1 MAAAAG
7 GGLVPEASGEQDR
20 MLRGLNGI
28 FQQPIQAGDVHQDQK
43 RLMLDKLARIMT
55 FKRGNIGR
63 TQDALRVGIKQG
75 VDTMCELFL
84 DEFTIDPIVNLDDAS
99 FREFDVDPREKAIFI
114 SNLRLLIKQC
124 VMDQISLPEY
134 TIRMIYTLIWDSP
147 YKLAGEIMGTVASI
161 IIARDVIIYCIETGL
176 LVFTLGRINLTEM
189 IALFN
194 TAYTQCNRANVE
206 VLLTRLGFANPQ
218 AIMSYIGDFTK
229 AQLQYFVLTIY
240 LLILKR
246 YSPNDLRAAG
256 GGNLPP
262 PPPPPPPATI
272 VGEVIDILKRLKDG
286 LFSAGGASINQILQ
300 IRLAQRPSG
309 EGVADSMIDLL
320 GACSSAAGERG
331 NARSAFLDPQHPR
344 RKVFDG
350 VCCTLNLPV
359 FTPETDEET
368 VGQQLWLLGSNVQTC
383 MTGYLEVPT
392 VVVQGRVQRRIGI
405 IEDSPHRYLTQTCI
419 ADLRGKL
426 NTPVRISK
434 LINKFPLCSS
444 LLIESVF
451 AELDIRTVQ
460 YDPSDPDSV
469 VVQPGGDS
477 VNQVFIDLPVQV
489 PKPGILCRMATGM
502 AKMWHKGG
510 QMAVAKAQE
519 LWPSLEPA
527 RPPPAN
533 PMRFVEHPKQ
543 MFKLRQG
550 RLLLDIERVGDAEQD
565 PSKKPNIDAVK
576 AAFEKLDAVSKLF
589 LEDAR
594 SRSCTQVQVS
604 LYDQIKDGL
613 AGVYDAIPDGRA
625 FVERAA
631 SIVSLEQLEC
641 TIAPFIAGATTTTPT
656 LEDAQ
661 SLFAMCKFAVEAV
674 CGLSKAHGDMS
685 DPSDAAKELAAE
697 FDMEGK
703 MAEDKFKDAVVARGN
718 CGGGGAAG
726 GGGGMEIGKE
736 EQKGASQNFVF
747 GVGSDAA
754 KAEGGVGRKT
764 IHVKKLGNVG
774 DAREQRVNMSTI
786 KVRKNPSTQPDSTS
800 SGKGGSKSRKNTKR
814 TRRHSKGRKSS
825 KAAKKTQQRRS
836 SRHRRSSRK
845 GRK

>member
-1 MAAAAG
+1 MAAAE
-7 GGLVPEASGEQDR
+7 GGLVPEASGEQDS

-134 TIRMIYTLIWDSP
+134 SIRMIYTLIWDSP

-176 LVFTLGRINLTEM
+176 LVVTLGRINLTEM

-262 PPPPPPPATI
+262 PPPPPPATI

-286 LFSAGGASINQILQ
+286 LFSAGGGSIDQILQ

-309 EGVADSMIDLL
+309 EGATDTMIDLL
-320 GACSSAAGERG
+320 AACSNAAGERG

-359 FTPETDEET
+359 FTSETDEET

-383 MTGYLEVPT
+383 MTGYLEVPI
-392 VVVQGRVQRRIGI
+392 VVVGGTVQRSIGV
-405 IEDSPHRYLTQTCI
+405 EQDSPHRYLTQTCI

-451 AELDIRTVQ
+451 DELDILTVQ

-527 RPPPAN
+527 RPPSLN
-533 PMRFVEHPKQ
+533 PMRFVHHPQ
-543 MFKLRQG
+543 QSFNLRKG
-550 RLLLDIERVGDAEQD
+550 RLLSDIERVGDAEPD
-565 PSKKPNIDAVK
+565 TEKKPNIDAVK

-589 LEDAR
+589 LENAR
-594 SRSCTQVQVS
+594 SRSCTQVQVG
-604 LYDQIKDGL
+604 LYDRIKDGL

-631 SIVSLEQLEC
+631 SILGLEQFEC
-641 TIAPFIAGATTTTPT
+641 TIAPFIAGATSTTPT

-661 SLFAMCKFAVEAV
+661 SLFTMCKSAVEAV
-674 CGLSKAHGDMS
+674 CGLSKAPGDMS
-685 DPSDAAKELAAE
+685 DPSDAAKEVAAAFDEEGKAAE
-697 FDMEGK
+697 V
-703 MAEDKFKDAVVARGN
+703 KFIGAVAASGD

-726 GGGGMEIGKE
+726 GVMEIGNE
-736 EQKGASQNFVF
+736 EQKGASQNSVF

-764 IHVKKLGNVG
+764 IHVKKSGDLS
-774 DAREQRVNMSTI
+774 DAREQRVNRLMI
-786 KVRKNPSTQPDSTS
+786 RVRQNPSTQPDIMS